1 MELVKSES
9 IKRIRRKRKTEVSSK
24 EDEVENEIIDLP
36 TKMTPEDGIA
46 QMESFFY
53 IPQDFSTQVHFEL
66 NDFFI
71 LNSYWTLII
80 VTKNI
85 TYKIRYS
92 ISCQHCSAG

>member
-9 IKRIRRKRKTEVSSK
+9 RKAIRRKRKTEVFSK

-36 TKMTPEDGIA
+36 TNMTSEDGIA

-53 IPQDFSTQVHFEL
+53 IPQDFSTQVHPDL
-66 NDFFI
+66 NNLFI
-71 LNSYWTLII
+71 LKCLLDTDHCSI
-80 VTKNI
+80 NI
-85 TYKIRYS
+85 TYKIKYF